1 MAIVP
6 LLYIPAAMVLIRIP
20 RWLSLAL
27 LVLVIAESWAIAMVR
42 SHFGVE
48 QSLMRA
54 FLEGFQLP
62 WLETLSRMAVN
73 YIPFLEGQRVSALP
87 FMALAAALV
96 YGVWRIGRPRASL
109 AESQHESRES
119 T

>member
-1 MAIVP
+1 
-6 LLYIPAAMVLIRIP
+6 
-20 RWLSLAL
+20 
-27 LVLVIAESWAIAMVR
+27 
-42 SHFGVE
+42 
-48 QSLMRA
+48 
-54 FLEGFQLP
+54 
-62 WLETLSRMAVN
+62 MAVN